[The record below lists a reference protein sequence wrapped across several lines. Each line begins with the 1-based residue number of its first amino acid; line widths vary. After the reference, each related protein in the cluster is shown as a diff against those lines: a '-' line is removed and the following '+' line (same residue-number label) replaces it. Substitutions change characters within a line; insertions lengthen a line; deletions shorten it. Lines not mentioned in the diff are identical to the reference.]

1 MDPDS
6 TARHRLTLK
15 GIDHI
20 VLRAND
26 ADRLV
31 RFYVDVLG
39 CRIEREIPELGLIQL
54 RAGNSLIDVVPV
66 AGTLGRRGG
75 RGPGPEGRNLEHF
88 CLLVEGISR
97 DALREHLRA
106 HGLDHTDFERR
117 YGATGYGD
125 SLYVEDPEANIVEL
139 KLHD

>member
-1 MDPDS
+1 MSPDNPPPN
-6 TARHRLTLK
+6 RFRLRCL
-15 GIDHI
+15 DHI

-39 CRIEREIPELGLIQL
+39 CRVERELPELGLIQL
-54 RAGNSLIDVVPV
+54 RAGSSLIDVIPV
-66 AGTLGRRGG
+66 AGALGRRGG
-75 RGPGPEGRNLEHF
+75 RGPGPEGRNLDHF
-88 CLLVEGISR
+88 CLLVEGVSR
-97 DALREHLRA
+97 AALRELLRT
-106 HGLDHTDFERR
+106 HGVDHTDFERR

-125 SLYVEDPEANIVEL
+125 SLYVEDPESNVVEL